1 MQKSEKCYEKFQTF
15 FTLFVIMNY
24 KRMIDKGV
32 ETMRVISGEY
42 GGRRLKALDGDNTRP
57 TTDKVKE
64 SIFNMIGPYFD
75 GGMALDLYSG
85 SGGLAI
91 EAVSRG
97 MDKSICIEKN
107 FAALKVIKENIAIT
121 KEPEKFEVV
130 LLDPPYAKQEIV
142 SQLEKMLE
150 RQLLT
155 NEAVIVCET
164 DKTVKLPET
173 IGTLEKTRETVYG
186 ITQVTIYRQE
196 A

>member
-42 GGRRLKALDGDNTRP
+42 GGRRLKALDGDNT
-57 TTDKVKE
+57 
-64 SIFNMIGPYFD
+64 
-75 GGMALDLYSG
+75 
-85 SGGLAI
+85 
-91 EAVSRG
+91 
-97 MDKSICIEKN
+97 ICIEKN

-121 KEPEKFEVV
+121 KEPEKFEVRKMDANRALEQFYEEKLQFDLV

>member
-42 GGRRLKALDGDNTRP
+42 GGRRLKA
-57 TTDKVKE
+57 
-64 SIFNMIGPYFD
+64 
-75 GGMALDLYSG
+75 
-85 SGGLAI
+85 
-91 EAVSRG
+91 RG

-121 KEPEKFEVV
+121 KEPEKFEVRKMDANRALEQFYEEKLQFDLV

>member
-1 MQKSEKCYEKFQTF
+1 
-15 FTLFVIMNY
+15 
-24 KRMIDKGV
+24 
-32 ETMRVISGEY
+32 
-42 GGRRLKALDGDNTRP
+42 
-57 TTDKVKE
+57 
-64 SIFNMIGPYFD
+64 
-75 GGMALDLYSG
+75 MALDLYSG

-121 KEPEKFEVV
+121 KEPEKFEVRKMDANRALEQFYEEKLQFDLV

-150 RQLLT
+150 RKLLT

>member
-1 MQKSEKCYEKFQTF
+1 
-15 FTLFVIMNY
+15 
-24 KRMIDKGV
+24 MINIILVSHGSFCEGMLSGLEMIAGGDYGV
-32 ETMRVISGEY
+32 RAVPLTPGES
-42 GGRRLKALDGDNTRP
+42 P
-57 TTDKVKE
+57 E
-64 SIFNMIGPYFD
+64 SYR
-75 GGMALDLYSG
+75 AKLS
-85 SGGLAI
+85 
-91 EAVSRG
+91 
-97 MDKSICIEKN
+97 
-107 FAALKVIKENIAIT
+107 KVIKENIAIT
-121 KEPEKFEVV
+121 KEPEKFEVRKMDANRALEQFYEEKLQFDLV

>member
-1 MQKSEKCYEKFQTF
+1 
-15 FTLFVIMNY
+15 
-24 KRMIDKGV
+24 
-32 ETMRVISGEY
+32 
-42 GGRRLKALDGDNTRP
+42 
-57 TTDKVKE
+57 
-64 SIFNMIGPYFD
+64 GPYFE

-107 FAALKVIKENIAIT
+107 FAALKVIKENIGIT
-121 KEPEKFEVV
+121 KEPEKFEVRKMDANRALEQFYEEKLQFDLV

>member
-1 MQKSEKCYEKFQTF
+1 
-15 FTLFVIMNY
+15 
-24 KRMIDKGV
+24 
-32 ETMRVISGEY
+32 MRVISGEY

-91 EAVSRG
+91 EAASRG

-121 KEPEKFEVV
+121 KEPEKFEVRKMDANRALEQFYEEKLQFDLV